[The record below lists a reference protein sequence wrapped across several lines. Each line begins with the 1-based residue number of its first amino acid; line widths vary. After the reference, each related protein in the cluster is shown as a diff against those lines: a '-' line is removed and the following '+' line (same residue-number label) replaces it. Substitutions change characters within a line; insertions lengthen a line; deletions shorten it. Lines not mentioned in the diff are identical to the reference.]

1 MATTVYL
8 IRHGETVDADSRR
21 YKGHIDIP
29 LSEMGIAQI
38 QRLSD
43 YLVQNSSISFNDV
56 QDGSML
62 NNIEQSKI
70 KAVYSSG
77 LSRALK
83 SAEIIAKPFDLEPM
97 IVEDLKERSF
107 GVWEGMTF
115 DEIKEKWPDAFNAWA
130 ENPLKFSPMEG
141 ENTLEVKERA
151 LKAFNEIIN
160 NHKDEEI
167 AMVSHGGITRVI
179 LCEMLGMPL
188 ENIFRIE
195 QDFAALNIIELWDYP
210 VVKLINGRIE

>member
-1 MATTVYL
+1 MATTIYL

-21 YKGHIDIP
+21 YKGHIDVP
-29 LSEMGIAQI
+29 LSENGIKQLE
-38 QRLSD
+38 RLAE
-43 YLVQNSSISFNDV
+43 YLSQNINTTPPIPPLDKGGQGGVS
-56 QDGSML
+56 
-62 NNIEQSKI
+62 
-70 KAVYSSG
+70 AVYCSG

-83 SAEIIAKPFDLEPM
+83 SAEIIAKPFGLKPN
-97 IVEDLKERSF
+97 IVDDLKERSF

-115 DEIKEKWPDAFNAWA
+115 DEIKEKWPDAFKAWA
-130 ENPLKFSPMEG
+130 ENPLKFSPIEG

-151 LKAFNEIIN
+151 MKAFNELMN

-167 AMVSHGGITRVI
+167 AIVSHGGITRII

-195 QDFAALNIIELWDYP
+195 QDFAALNIIEMWDYP
-210 VVKLINGRIE
+210 AVKLINGRIE

>member
-1 MATTVYL
+1 MATTIYL

-21 YKGHIDIP
+21 YKGHIDVP
-29 LSEMGIAQI
+29 LSENGIKQLE
-38 QRLSD
+38 RLAE
-43 YLVQNSSISFNDV
+43 YLSQKSEVRTKNSELKTQNS
-56 QDGSML
+56 GL
-62 NNIEQSKI
+62 

-83 SAEIIAKPFDLEPM
+83 SAEIIGAPFGLKPVIKD
-97 IVEDLKERSF
+97 DLKERSF
-107 GVWEGMTF
+107 GAWEGMTF
-115 DEIKEKWPDAFNAWA
+115 DEIKKKWPDAFNAWA

-141 ENTLEVKERA
+141 ENTLEIKERA
-151 LKAFNEIIN
+151 MKAFNEIIN

-167 AMVSHGGITRVI
+167 AIVSHGGITRVI

-195 QDFAALNIIELWDYP
+195 QDFAALNIIEIWDYP
-210 VVKLINGRIE
+210 VVKLINGKIE